1 MTDAHEIWKS
11 VPHKARVDVEVLAPA
26 TLNTRGFEGQGTDA
40 EGTPGVPK
48 LGEILRR
55 HGEEFEVPHP
65 VSGEMHHISL
75 GQYRDHDP
83 DTPIL
88 ITFHTEP
95 RLPMTDEEA
104 ERWLAYNAAHVP
116 EFDQSRRGQ
125 LKEWLT
131 KGKLSEGR

>member
-1 MTDAHEIWKS
+1 MADAHGIWNA
-11 VPHKARVDVEVLAPA
+11 VPYQTRVDVEILSAERLKA
-26 TLNTRGFEGQGTDA
+26 RGLEASGVEAQAIPD
-40 EGTPGVPK
+40 VPK
-48 LGEILRR
+48 LGEILERQ
-55 HGEEFEVPHP
+55 GEEFDVPHP

-75 GQYRDHDP
+75 AQYRGHDP

-104 ERWLAYNAAHVP
+104 ERWLDYNAARVP
-116 EFDQSRRGQ
+116 EFDHSKRGQ

-131 KGKLSEGR
+131 RG

>member
-1 MTDAHEIWKS
+1 MTDAHEIWKG
-11 VPHKARVDVEVLAPA
+11 VPYQTRVDVEVLSPERLKA
-26 TLNTRGFEGQGTDA
+26 RGFEAQSVDKRGMPD
-40 EGTPGVPK
+40 VPK

-55 HGEEFEVPHP
+55 HGEEFDIPHP

-75 GQYRDHDP
+75 AQYRGHDP

-104 ERWLAYNAAHVP
+104 ERWLDNNAAHVP
-116 EFDQSRRGQ
+116 EFDPSKRSQ

-131 KGKLSEGR
+131 KGKHPRGG